1 MSLAHEIKKRLMM
14 AEAFKLLC
22 LSVILALLMF
32 SRLFQSQ
39 FVHRDLLLPSL
50 IVLSIGFVFHLVFIL
65 QCKFRKPSE
74 ISVYSSFVFDA
85 VLITALIHFI
95 GN

>member
-50 IVLSIGFVFHLVFIL
+50 IVLKITSNGLTKIPNVSTRFPWTGA
-65 QCKFRKPSE
+65 P
-74 ISVYSSFVFDA
+74 
-85 VLITALIHFI
+85 LIMLRE
-95 GN
+95 